1 MVGVEKLKDKK
12 KDVNSESISSNIPE
26 EMKKVKKLV
35 KSKITCCLPCNENNI
50 IEDYD
55 YNPPKDF
62 FPDNIDPR
70 RVRFDCKL
78 DYNRDSETLVFKD
91 LNTRKRYRNQQIST
105 QMHFCCITCW
115 KYNKMM
121 GDKTCRFHFPY
132 INCIEQKDTI
142 IKIDKDKRGRKR
154 VRALPPRN
162 NGILNNTYVDP
173 LLFLAHGGNVD
184 CQYIDNEFGACEYT
198 AAYTAKSDEPDEK
211 KLKIYFLRKLVQML
225 KYNTDYNLTDR
236 DCLLA
241 VGDAIQGSTQ
251 IGSIQACT
259 YLLKEKF
266 VKSSIKVI
274 NINTLPYHKI
284 DQVVSRKNNKT
295 NNKNNNEN
303 ESVLYTGPKSQI
315 GRRIAYSEICDEQI
329 NKFEKCLLTL
339 YSLLTSYDIHSHSE
353 YSEKILNKITHI
365 NEYEEMITISKTD
378 GLIIS
383 PKELKRFKTN
393 NFVFTK
399 YRKNVVINLRPSIKV
414 DYNNELFIYSTLIL
428 HCPFPFGGE
437 KEMLKIDETAFEK
450 FNELK
455 IKNMIPEYL
464 EKTHS
469 IIKESE
475 QLLENHGTEDI
486 INENITNYNNYNNY
500 DEENHNDNCCD
511 MVDDIIN
518 NDNIID
524 NNDDDENNNNNNNN
538 NKSNFS
544 VIYDKNIEKN
554 VNNNNF
560 YKTVSNKNI
569 RKYKSSID
577 KYIEENKIF
586 RKDQV
591 QINENNNNNNESNLN
606 LNSSNNNNNNNN
618 NDVADKQNRLNLVN
632 NRITQLKNNPKAKYQ
647 FDVISKYQK
656 YLKNNPFG
664 VNYTKDKQIIGFTSG
679 EGGTGKSEI
688 IKVLTEYTIVTYGK
702 TLGMYGR
709 TLNLT
714 PSGASGIYILIVL
727 YYYILAFIIDGS
739 TWQSALNQAIMEA
752 FKDCSDNTIK
762 SIAKKIDGIILLI
775 IDEISMI
782 GTLSL
787 YNIENKIR
795 RGLFYNYS
803 KIINC
808 NPKILNNISTL
819 PFGGIHV
826 LFSGTVNI

>member
-1 MVGVEKLKDKK
+1 MVGIEKLKDKK

-35 KSKITCCLPCNENNI
+35 KSKITCCLPCDENNI

-55 YNPPKDF
+55 YNPTKDF

-105 QMHFCCITCW
+105 QMHFCCLTCW

-132 INCIEQKDTI
+132 IYCIEQDDTI
-142 IKIDKDKRGRKR
+142 IKVDKDKRGRKR

-162 NGILNNTYVDP
+162 NRILNNTYVDP
-173 LLFLAHGGNVD
+173 LLFLANGGNVD

-211 KLKIYFLRKLVQML
+211 KLIIYFLRKLVQML
-225 KYNTDYNLTDR
+225 KYNTNYNLTDR

-266 VKSSIKVI
+266 VKTSIKVI

-284 DQVVSRKNNKT
+284 DQVVSRKKNKT

-303 ESVLYTGPKSQI
+303 ESVLYSGPKSQI

-329 NKFEKCLLTL
+329 IKFGKCLLTL
-339 YSLLTSYDIHSHSE
+339 YSLLSSYDIHSHSE

-365 NEYEEMITISKTD
+365 NEYEEIITISKTD

-383 PKELKRFKTN
+383 PKNMKRFKTN

-414 DYNNELFIYSTLIL
+414 DYNNELFVYSTLIL
-428 HCPFPFGGE
+428 HCPFPHGGE
-437 KEMLKIDETAFEK
+437 KEILKINETAFQK

-455 IKNMIPEYL
+455 SNNMIPEYL
-464 EKTHS
+464 EITHS

-475 QLLENHGTEDI
+475 QLLDNHGTEDN
-486 INENITNYNNYNNY
+486 INENITNYNNNTNYNNDY
-500 DEENHNDNCCD
+500 DSENDNDNCND
-511 MVDDIIN
+511 MDDDIIN
-518 NDNIID
+518 NDSIIN
-524 NNDDDENNNNNNNN
+524 NNDVDNDNNNNNNNN
-538 NKSNFS
+538 SKFS
-544 VIYDKNIEKN
+544 VIYDKNIEIN
-554 VNNNNF
+554 DNNINF
-560 YKTVSNKNI
+560 YKIDNKRNI
-569 RKYKSSID
+569 IKHKSSIKD
-577 KYIEENKIF
+577 NIAKNIIF

-591 QINENNNNNNESNLN
+591 QINNKNNNTTNESNLN
-606 LNSSNNNNNNNN
+606 LNPSNNNYNNNNNN

-656 YLKNNPFG
+656 YLKNDPFKE
-664 VNYTKDKQIIGFTSG
+664 NYTKDKQIIGFISG

-688 IKVLTEYTIVTYGK
+688 IKILTEYTRVTYGK
-702 TLGMYGR
+702 TVGMYGR

-714 PSGASGIYILIVL
+714 PSGASGIYILI
-727 YYYILAFIIDGS
+727 I
-739 TWQSALNQAIMEA
+739 
-752 FKDCSDNTIK
+752 
-762 SIAKKIDGIILLI
+762 IIL
-775 IDEISMI
+775 
-782 GTLSL
+782 
-787 YNIENKIR
+787 
-795 RGLFYNYS
+795 
-803 KIINC
+803 
-808 NPKILNNISTL
+808 
-819 PFGGIHV
+819 
-826 LFSGTVNI
+826 